1 MKSPDAENF
10 SIESTRTSSFFKTN
24 RILPGVLLS
33 FAIGGFT
40 YYLHGIPTFSMV
52 SMITIAIALGLVI
65 GNTIKLPNLFKPGI
79 KFSGK
84 RILKLAIIILGF
96 KLNFNDAIRIGN
108 IGFGV
113 TFITIISTFIFTYW
127 LGKKLGLNDKLIQLI
142 AAGTS
147 ICGTSAVVAIN
158 AVIHASD
165 EDTAYSVTMITTYS
179 IIAML
184 IYPVIGAILHLSPAE
199 FGFWSGFSIQQTSHV
214 IATSFQYGSVSGD
227 LATISKL
234 SRVIYLVPAVILLGL
249 LSSCNYGKNRQNLLA
264 NITIPWFIVLFL
276 GMSLIN
282 TYVPLGTNVKEAL
295 INLDTFL
302 FVVAMAAIGLDTK
315 FKAIATT
322 GLKPFYL
329 AGLSWLFI
337 AFNSLFLI
345 KIFMISHQ

>member
-1 MKSPDAENF
+1 MKSPDLENF
-10 SIESTRTSSFFKTN
+10 SIESTRTSSFVKTN

-52 SMITIAIALGLVI
+52 SMITIAIALGIVI
-65 GNTIKLPNLFKPGI
+65 GNAIKLPNLFKPGI
-79 KFSGK
+79 NFSGK

-96 KLNFNDAIRIGN
+96 KLNFNDAIRIGH

-184 IYPVIGAILHLSPAE
+184 IYPVIGAILHLSPTE

-214 IATSFQYGSVSGD
+214 IATSFQYGAVSGD

-249 LSSCNYGKNRQNLLA
+249 LSSCNYGKNRQNLLT
-264 NITIPWFIVLFL
+264 NITIPWFIILFL

-282 TYVPLGTNVKEAL
+282 TYVPLETNLKEAL

-302 FVVAMAAIGLDTK
+302 FVVAMVAIGLDTK

-345 KIFMISHQ
+345 KIFMISH